1 MKLIKDF
8 GIIDEFSK
16 IKFVKYPYHI
26 TKYNSVYDEYFTP
39 DTIWDIFSLTL
50 TGNSYIT
57 VRFKNTKFG
66 FTFFEND
73 DFEAYELTPEKNPEY
88 FL

>member
-8 GIIDEFSK
+8 SIVDEFSK
-16 IKFVKYPYHI
+16 IKFVKYPHTATSHYSFQ
-26 TKYNSVYDEYFTP
+26 NEYFTP
-39 DTIWDIFSLTL
+39 DTIWDIASITL
-50 TGNSYIT
+50 TGNSYFT
-57 VRFKNTKFG
+57 VRIKGTQIG

-73 DFEAYELTPEKNPEY
+73 DFEAFELTPTEDPEY